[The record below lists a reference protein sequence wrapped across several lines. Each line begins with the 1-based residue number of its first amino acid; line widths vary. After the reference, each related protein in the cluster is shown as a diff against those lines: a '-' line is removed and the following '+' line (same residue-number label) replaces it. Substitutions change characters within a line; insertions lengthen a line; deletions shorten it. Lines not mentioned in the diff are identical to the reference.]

1 MAASVT
7 MIIPAVLRYDLRATD
22 SGWQISR
29 LRAYWELP
37 AMIAQFLARGARS
50 LPASMQLSSALLRNQ
65 RLGGT
70 AGFLAAVRGPRRRGK
85 RLVQDMLRA
94 SGAGK
99 GVAGRGKVIGAG
111 QFVAHPSPRRPGR
124 GCCSPRSAVTGA
136 GSRGTACSRT
146 PEQTAPA
153 GSSPDPDSYSG
164 LLSR

>member
-7 MIIPAVLRYDLRATD
+7 MMIPAVLRYDLRATD

-85 RLVQDMLRA
+85 RLVQDMLRVRCR
-94 SGAGK
+94 K
-99 GVAGRGKVIGAG
+99 G
-111 QFVAHPSPRRPGR
+111 RRRARQGDR
-124 GCCSPRSAVTGA
+124 
-136 GSRGTACSRT
+136 RGTVRGRIRHHADR
-146 PEQTAPA
+146 A
-153 GSSPDPDSYSG
+153 
-164 LLSR
+164 

>member
-7 MIIPAVLRYDLRATD
+7 MMIPAVLRYDLRATD

-111 QFVAHPSPRRPGR
+111 QFVAASVTTPTGPGVLFAEIGRDGRRITR
-124 GCCSPRSAVTGA
+124 HRLFANT
-136 GSRGTACSRT
+136 
-146 PEQTAPA
+146 
-153 GSSPDPDSYSG
+153 
-164 LLSR
+164 